1 MPHSGTTPDA
11 RNSARGPAGPRE
23 RTTSGCALDTRSPG
37 APSRIRPRTSPT
49 GAAPTVPPPRKGGP
63 NRPGDSPR
71 PTIPARLPKQ
81 GFPTSAPS
89 DTVPLFRRLQS
100 FRSLGA
106 VPQTTG
112 DRGDDDRCRDWRPG
126 LSGRADRPHCPDRRL
141 PQSLHRPPDRGG
153 RAGADTLC
161 RQWATARGIPVETIP
176 ADWTEHGWAAGPV
189 RNRAILDRKP
199 GLLVVFTGSPE
210 AEDFA
215 RLAAERHLLVFR
227 WPRNPPPPAPST
239 DGTTVTG

>member
-1 MPHSGTTPDA
+1 MIVAVTGGRDFRDA
-11 RNSARGPAGPRE
+11 Q
-23 RTTSGCALDTRSPG
+23 
-37 APSRIRPRTSPT
+37 
-49 GAAPTVPPPRKGGP
+49 TVHIVLTVVYRKVSIDLLIEGGGP
-63 NRPGDSPR
+63 
-71 PTIPARLPKQ
+71 
-81 GFPTSAPS
+81 
-89 DTVPLFRRLQS
+89 
-100 FRSLGA
+100 
-106 VPQTTG
+106 
-112 DRGDDDRCRDWRPG
+112 
-126 LSGRADRPHCPDRRL
+126 
-141 PQSLHRPPDRGG
+141 
-153 RAGADTLC
+153 GADTLC